1 MTVNDLARRIV
12 LTSPILRRLT
22 GAVRNRAAVLAVR
35 LAGDARMAQ
44 RQRDEMNAHEL
55 ELYGLRS
62 DLQRAVARA
71 ELERERRIALE
82 TRLAALLMK
91 DN

>member
-71 ELERERRIALE
+71 ELEREQRIALE
-82 TRLAALLMK
+82 ARLAALLMK
-91 DN
+91 DD

>member
-1 MTVNDLARRIV
+1 VNDLARRIV

-22 GAVRNRAAVLAVR
+22 DAVRNRAAVLAVR

-44 RQRDEMNAHEL
+44 RQRDEMNAQEL

-82 TRLAALLMK
+82 ARLAALLMK
-91 DN
+91 DD

>member
-1 MTVNDLARRIV
+1 
-12 LTSPILRRLT
+12 
-22 GAVRNRAAVLAVR
+22 
-35 LAGDARMAQ
+35 MAQ

-91 DN
+91 DD